1 MKFNINAD
9 CGHIE
14 LGPFMVSWGA
24 ADKKFGLPPFLVL
37 GVGSYSLE
45 FGDIDQGL
53 PGIYLTRWINEEPVT
68 VRTFWQK
75 KN

>member
-1 MKFNINAD
+1 MKFNLNTY

-14 LGPFMVSWGA
+14 FGPFLVSWGSPIKEE
-24 ADKKFGLPPFLVL
+24 DLSGFLVL
-37 GVGSYSLE
+37 QVGSYSLE

-75 KN
+75 KA